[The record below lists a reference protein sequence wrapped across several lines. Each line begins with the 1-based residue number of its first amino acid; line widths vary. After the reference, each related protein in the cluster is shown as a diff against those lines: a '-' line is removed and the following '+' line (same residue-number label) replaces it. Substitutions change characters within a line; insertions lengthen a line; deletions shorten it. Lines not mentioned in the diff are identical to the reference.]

1 VIEFAWV
8 KVNTRQ
14 TDTGIMGA
22 RKILFMDMLRLIT
35 PEEISELV
43 TKHEG
48 EIKFALTE
56 ALEALL
62 KGKEFDAANGIVEN
76 SDNVLQF
83 PKAKTEETQELV
95 CEWPRIN
102 DAESG
107 QVEFKAESDTTS
119 SFILSEKKRF
129 EKNQR
134 ILKSREIHKLYQAE
148 SAVNVEFKR
157 QTSKDLNKSSEV
169 GLLLDKKH
177 F

>member
-1 VIEFAWV
+1 
-8 KVNTRQ
+8 
-14 TDTGIMGA
+14 MGA

-56 ALEALL
+56 ALEAKL
-62 KGKEFDAANGIVEN
+62 KGRDFDSAKGIIEAE
-76 SDNVLQF
+76 DNILAFIKPGEQ
-83 PKAKTEETQELV
+83 AIEATV
-95 CEWPRIN
+95 CEWPRVVGEN
-102 DAESG
+102 FEPD
-107 QVEFKAESDTTS
+107 KDTTS
-119 SFILSEKKRF
+119 SFILAEKKRF

-148 SAVNVEFKR
+148 SAVNIEFKR
-157 QTSKDLNKSSEV
+157 QSSGDLKKSSEV